1 MGTVK
6 TEARGSKIPT
16 YHPDVSP
23 LAPLLGGGAGTG
35 EGLTATVTN
44 PETAKDVQVKA
55 TGGFKARNRT
65 LRVLS
70 DCARPPP

>member
-6 TEARGSKIPT
+6 TEARGSKIPM

-23 LAPLLGGGAGTG
+23 LAPLLGGAGTG

-55 TGGFKARNRT
+55 TGGFKAGNRT

-70 DCARPPP
+70 DCARPRP